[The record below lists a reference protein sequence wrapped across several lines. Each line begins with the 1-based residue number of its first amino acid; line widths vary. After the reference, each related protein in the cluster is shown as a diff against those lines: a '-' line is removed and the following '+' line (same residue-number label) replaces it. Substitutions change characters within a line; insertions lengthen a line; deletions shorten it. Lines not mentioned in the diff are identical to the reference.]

1 MKLNKSVFATSEDYI
16 DLLIQNETSDAK
28 ERYFFLND
36 K

>member
-1 MKLNKSVFATSEDYI
+1 MKLNKSVLSEEYI

>member
-1 MKLNKSVFATSEDYI
+1 MKFNKSILSEEYI

>member
-1 MKLNKSVFATSEDYI
+1 MKLNKIIFATSEEYI
-16 DLLIQNETSDAK
+16 DLLIKNETSDDK